1 VKDDNQENR
10 PRKRYFR
17 YAVFSLA
24 ALLVLS
30 LGFALIPP
38 EPPAPAEPPFSEQ
51 ARAAA
56 LNEALE
62 LRSAGQELAAAEMGS
77 AAGAPAADAMDQV
90 VTLLTIQ
97 ARALLLPGNAAST
110 GPAESATASPPS
122 QGVRSSAAPPS
133 SSAPS
138 PSAPSSSTAGTS
150 SAVSGS
156 AASGSAAKAT
166 LAEFAADLAASGR
179 QRLKDAET
187 ADGGMARLLAAAGTA
202 QLLAAERLGA
212 LAAPSQQAQGQEAAT
227 GQGSPTQA
235 SGSPGAAPQ
244 ETAPQETKPQG
255 TKSPASACPTTPAAG
270 DASLGTALVAA
281 AGAELETVY
290 GYQAALT
297 RLPPEAASPASEFLA
312 QHQGLASKADEYALV
327 QCGTLPPQPAGYVL
341 DQGFLDA
348 PAAGLAALETDTLPS
363 YGDVVALADGAPRA
377 WALSALQ
384 AAARRAQHW
393 GAATNPLPGLVLDEG
408 QLPPLAQ

>member
-1 VKDDNQENR
+1 MKDDNQENR
-10 PRKRYFR
+10 RRMRYFR

-56 LNEALE
+56 LEEALE
-62 LRSAGQELAAAEMGS
+62 LRSAGQELAAAEMGG
-77 AAGAPAADAMDQV
+77 AAGTPAADAMGQV

-97 ARALLLPGNAAST
+97 ARALLPPGNAAS
-110 GPAESATASPPS
+110 AAAASP
-122 QGVRSSAAPPS
+122 QAAPPAS
-133 SSAPS
+133 VRPTAAPTSPS
-138 PSAPSSSTAGTS
+138 PRG
-150 SAVSGS
+150 AVPV
-156 AASGSAAKAT
+156 
-166 LAEFAADLAASGR
+166 AEFAADLAASGR

-187 ADGGMARLLAAAGTA
+187 ADGGMARLLAGAGTA

-212 LAAPSQQAQGQEAAT
+212 AGALGIEPQVTARQDATLPAPACPAT
-227 GQGSPTQA
+227 P
-235 SGSPGAAPQ
+235 
-244 ETAPQETKPQG
+244 
-255 TKSPASACPTTPAAG
+255 SPANSDSTSPPAA
-270 DASLGTALVAA
+270 ASLGTALVAA

-297 RLPPEAASPASEFLA
+297 RLPPEAAGPASEFLA
-312 QHQGLASKADEYALV
+312 QHHGLAAQADEYALV
-327 QCGTLPPQPAGYVL
+327 QCGALPPQPPGYVL
-341 DQGFLDA
+341 APGFLDA
-348 PAAGLAALETDTLPS
+348 PASGLAALETDTLPS
-363 YGDVVALADGAPRA
+363 YGDVVALADGATRA

-393 GAATNPLPGLVLDEG
+393 GAGPNPLPGLVLDEG
-408 QLPPLAQ
+408 QLPPLPQ

>member
-10 PRKRYFR
+10 PRMRYFR

-56 LNEALE
+56 LEEALE
-62 LRSAGQELAAAEMGS
+62 LRSAGQELAASGMVG
-77 AAGAPAADAMDQV
+77 AAGAPAGAAMDQV

-97 ARALLLPGNAAST
+97 ARALLLPGSAASP
-110 GPAESATASPPS
+110 GAPESAAASAPS
-122 QGVRSSAAPPS
+122 ASAPSAGVRPSSAPPS
-133 SSAPS
+133 SGAPAEGSAE
-138 PSAPSSSTAGTS
+138 
-150 SAVSGS
+150 SGS
-156 AASGSAAKAT
+156 AASSSAATAT
-166 LAEFAADLAASGR
+166 VAEFAAGLAASGR

-187 ADGGMARLLAAAGTA
+187 ADGGMARLLAGAGTA

-212 LAAPSQQAQGQEAAT
+212 PGAPSQEAQGQEAQGQAAGAQDTEPQVTEQQESESPAASCPATPPAT
-227 GQGSPTQA
+227 G
-235 SGSPGAAPQ
+235 
-244 ETAPQETKPQG
+244 
-255 TKSPASACPTTPAAG
+255 AG
-270 DASLGTALVAA
+270 LGDGASLGAALAAA

-297 RLPPEAASPASEFLA
+297 RLPAEAAAPASEFLA
-312 QHQGLASKADEYALV
+312 QHQELAAEAEAYGLM
-327 QCGTLPPQPAGYVL
+327 QCGTLPPQPPGYVL
-341 DQGFLDA
+341 GQAFLDA
-348 PAAGLAALETDTLPS
+348 PAAGLASLEADTLPS
-363 YGDVVALADGAPRA
+363 YGDVVALADGATRA

-384 AAARRAQHW
+384 AAARRAQQW

-408 QLPPLAQ
+408 QLPQLPQ

>member
-1 VKDDNQENR
+1 VTPWSVVKDDNQENR

-56 LNEALE
+56 LKEALE
-62 LRSAGQELAAAEMGS
+62 LRSAGEELAAAEMGS

-110 GPAESATASPPS
+110 GPAESATGSPPS

-133 SSAPS
+133 SSAR
-138 PSAPSSSTAGTS
+138 A
-150 SAVSGS
+150 AV
-156 AASGSAAKAT
+156 T
-166 LAEFAADLAASGR
+166 VAEFAADLAASGR

-187 ADGGMARLLAAAGTA
+187 ADGGMARLLAGAGTA
-202 QLLAAERLGA
+202 QLLAAERLGVA
-212 LAAPSQQAQGQEAAT
+212 
-227 GQGSPTQA
+227 GSRETE
-235 SGSPGAAPQ
+235 PQ
-244 ETAPQETKPQG
+244 ETARQDATLPAPACPATP
-255 TKSPASACPTTPAAG
+255 SPANSASTSPPAA
-270 DASLGTALVAA
+270 ANLGTALAAA

-297 RLPPEAASPASEFLA
+297 RLPPEAAGPASEFLA
-312 QHQGLASKADEYALV
+312 QHQGLAAQADGYALA
-327 QCGTLPPQPAGYVL
+327 QCGMLPPQPPGYVL
-341 DQGFLDA
+341 APGFLDA
-348 PAAGLAALETDTLPS
+348 PVSGLAALETDTLPS
-363 YGDVVALADGAPRA
+363 YGDVVALADGPTRA

-384 AAARRAQHW
+384 EAARRAQHW
-393 GAATNPLPGLVLDEG
+393 GAVPNPLPGLVLEER
-408 QLPPLAQ
+408 QLPPLPQ